1 MQELLIIGSITT
13 DLANTATETAARF
26 GLNWSQFI
34 AQAIN
39 FCIVAAVLW
48 FFASKPIIRM
58 LEERRQRIAQSMAD
72 AQRIK
77 EELAQ
82 AESERQQILTKA
94 NDEAKAMLDEA
105 RTLASQLREQETQK
119 AVTAA
124 EEIIAKA
131 KEATR
136 ADYDKMLEQLKGE
149 ISRLVVETTSKVIGR
164 TLSDE
169 DQKRLNSEALL
180 QLGQETKTSSK

>member
-1 MQELLIIGSITT
+1 
-13 DLANTATETAARF
+13 
-26 GLNWSQFI
+26 
-34 AQAIN
+34 
-39 FCIVAAVLW
+39 
-48 FFASKPIIRM
+48 
-58 LEERRQRIAQSMAD
+58 
-72 AQRIK
+72 
-77 EELAQ
+77 
-82 AESERQQILTKA
+82 
-94 NDEAKAMLDEA
+94 MLDEA
-105 RTLASQLREQETQK
+105 RPLASQLREQETQK

>member
-26 GLNWSQFI
+26 GLNWPQFI

-48 FFASKPIIRM
+48 FFASKPNMRM
-58 LEERRQRIAQSMAD
+58 LEERRKRIAQSMAD

>member
-1 MQELLIIGSITT
+1 MSFLSRKK
-13 DLANTATETAARF
+13 TAA
-26 GLNWSQFI
+26 
-34 AQAIN
+34 
-39 FCIVAAVLW
+39 
-48 FFASKPIIRM
+48 
-58 LEERRQRIAQSMAD
+58 
-72 AQRIK
+72 
-77 EELAQ
+77 
-82 AESERQQILTKA
+82 
-94 NDEAKAMLDEA
+94 EA
-105 RTLASQLREQETQK
+105 